1 MRKYCFFPVMLALL
15 VALSVGVF
23 AETCLD
29 DYAYIDDT
37 GALQHDFASYYHA
50 LAVDMV
56 NHSGVSVDTEKYWS
70 YSPIDFSKVYDYD
83 AFSADYDSALKTL
96 KKDVPTYVEPV
107 DTVSPASVLVTDDS
121 IATDDLPADVAED
134 APSYVVYDMRALPDG
149 GSTSTDDSDGAST
162 GLRGFVETIFGPYTP
177 VTTSVAVTETVDGS
191 TITNLIDAVAS
202 GAAGVDY
209 AWLAGVAIFCIV
221 LFSFFRILGVV
232 FKR

>member
-23 AETCLD
+23 AETRLD
-29 DYAYIDDT
+29 DYAYTDAE
-37 GALQHDFASYYHA
+37 GNLQHDFAAYYHA
-50 LAVDMV
+50 LAVDLV
-56 NHSGVSVDTEKYWS
+56 KHSGVSVDPENYWS
-70 YSPIDFSKVYDYD
+70 VSPIDGSNVCDYD
-83 AFSADYDSALKTL
+83 AFSAKYDSAIDAL
-96 KKDVPTYVEPV
+96 KKDVTAYVEPV
-107 DTVSPASVLVTDDS
+107 DAVSPSSVLDTDDA

-134 APSYVVYDMRALPDG
+134 APNYVVHDMRALPDG
-149 GSTSTDDSDGAST
+149 GATGDSDSAESSS

-191 TITNLIDAVAS
+191 TVTNLIDAVAS

>member
-15 VALSVGVF
+15 VVLSVGVF

-83 AFSADYDSALKTL
+83 AFSADYDSALETL
-96 KKDVPTYVEPV
+96 KKDVPINNEVISS
-107 DTVSPASVLVTDDS
+107 VS
-121 IATDDLPADVAED
+121 
-134 APSYVVYDMRALPDG
+134 
-149 GSTSTDDSDGAST
+149 
-162 GLRGFVETIFGPYTP
+162 ETKDIS
-177 VTTSVAVTETVDGS
+177 VTTSDSFVEPSADISETGLDYVLYDLRDVPDAGGTGSNDTVQSGLKALVESIFGTYKPITTPVPVKETVDGS
-191 TITNLIDAVAS
+191 TVTNLIDTVAS

-221 LFSFFRILGVV
+221 LFSFFRLLGVV

>member
-1 MRKYCFFPVMLALL
+1 MRKYLFLPVMLALL

-83 AFSADYDSALKTL
+83 AFSADYDSALETL
-96 KKDVPTYVEPV
+96 KKDVPAYVEPV
-107 DTVSPASVLVTDDS
+107 DTVSPTSVLDTDDS
-121 IATDDLPADVAED
+121 ITTDDLPADVAED

-149 GSTSTDDSDGAST
+149 GATSDSNSSESFA
-162 GLRGFVETIFGPYTP
+162 GLKGFVESIFGPYTP
-177 VTTSVAVTETVDGS
+177 ITTSLPVKETVNGS
-191 TITNLIDAVAS
+191 TVTNLIDTVAS